1 MNIRVDFVI
10 MTSKTVGTSFN
21 NSGRSMIAKL
31 PGSNQNVLANNLEV
45 ALLFQSAEIERL
57 NKSLAQ
63 QKQIDKVKSKNNL
76 DRHSYEVQIK
86 ELSFEV
92 MQAKEYLVKKGM
104 QAEQITNKYERA
116 LIEIDKMY
124 KYN

>member
-10 MTSKTVGTSFN
+10 MTSKIAGTSFN

-57 NKSLAQ
+57 NKSLA
-63 QKQIDKVKSKNNL
+63 
-76 DRHSYEVQIK
+76 
-86 ELSFEV
+86 
-92 MQAKEYLVKKGM
+92 
-104 QAEQITNKYERA
+104 
-116 LIEIDKMY
+116 
-124 KYN
+124 